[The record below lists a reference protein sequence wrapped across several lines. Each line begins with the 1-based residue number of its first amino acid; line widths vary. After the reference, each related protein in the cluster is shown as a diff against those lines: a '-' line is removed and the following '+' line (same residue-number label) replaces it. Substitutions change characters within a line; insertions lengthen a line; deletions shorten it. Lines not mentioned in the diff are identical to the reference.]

1 MPTISSRRRATLVL
15 FAALSPLIAAS
26 LSLPMAA
33 SAAANTPAAAPSNLH
48 IDTVASGLQHPWGM
62 AFLPDGR
69 ILVSE
74 RPGRLRLVA
83 DGRLGEPLRGLPKI
97 AARGQGGLL
106 DVALHPRFAD
116 NRLVYFS
123 FSEPGDGGNSTAVAR
138 GRLEGDALQDVEVI
152 FRQQPKFDSNL
163 HFGSRLVFAPDSRG
177 VPPTL
182 FVTLGERYQRRD
194 DAQTLDNHHG
204 KIVHINADG
213 GAAPGNPFANTKG
226 ALPEIWS
233 LGHRNLQGAALHP
246 ETGELWTHE
255 HGPQG
260 GDEINIARAGRNYG
274 WPVITYGEEYGGGK
288 IGEGTAKAGL
298 EQPLHYWV
306 PSIAP
311 SGMTFYT
318 GDRFPGWRGN
328 LLVGSLKFKQL
339 VRLELDGERMVRE
352 ERLLGKELGERIR
365 TVVQGPDG
373 LVYLLTDQ
381 PDGRILRL
389 RP

>member
-1 MPTISSRRRATLVL
+1 MSIASLYRRASALAL
-15 FAALSPLIAAS
+15 CAALLAPAALAAETTEAAS
-26 LSLPMAA
+26 EHGRLR
-33 SAAANTPAAAPSNLH
+33 
-48 IDTVASGLQHPWGM
+48 IETVAGGLEHPWGM

-74 RPGRLRLVA
+74 RPGRLRLVK
-83 DGRLGEPLRGLPKI
+83 DGELSPPLRGLPEI

-116 NRLVYFS
+116 NRLVYFAY
-123 FSEPGDGGNSTAVAR
+123 SEPGGGGNSTAVAR
-138 GRLEGDALQDVEVI
+138 GRLEGEALQDVEVV
-152 FRQQPKFDSNL
+152 FRQQPKFDSHL
-163 HFGSRLVFAPDSRG
+163 HFGSRLVFAPDG
-177 VPPTL
+177 TL
-182 FVTLGERYQRRD
+182 FITLGERFARRD
-194 DAQTLDNHHG
+194 DAQTLGTHHG
-204 KIVHINADG
+204 KIVRIKPEG
-213 GAAPGNPFANTKG
+213 GAAAGNPFTGEAG

-233 LGHRNLQGAALHP
+233 LGHRNIQGAALHP

-274 WPVITYGEEYGGGK
+274 WPVITYGENYGGGR

-318 GDRFPGWRGN
+318 GERFPAWRGN

-339 VRLELDGERMVRE
+339 VRLELEGERVVHE
-352 ERLLGKELGERIR
+352 ERLLGDAPGERIR

-381 PDGRILRL
+381 PKGRILRVS
-389 RP
+389 PAGPGQGGPG